1 MASQELNLEKK
12 KRGRPAIGR
21 GEQVNAML
29 RPEVTAALDRASSDI
44 EGKPSRSELIRR
56 IVVDWLTGKG
66 YLPK

>member
-1 MASQELNLEKK
+1 
-12 KRGRPAIGR
+12 
-21 GEQVNAML
+21 ML